1 MSGEHALH
9 FLKVY
14 SMYMGISTFLFLMS
28 NSVVENITI
37 RVHHHSS
44 LDPCISHS
52 EILPLLLIDCT
63 GIDSIA

>member
-44 LDPCISHS
+44 LRPLHIPFRDPSTPSH
-52 EILPLLLIDCT
+52 
-63 GIDSIA
+63 